1 MIHGRYNNRLKT
13 KGTVDNNKEEI
24 LNSPICGRLL

>member
-1 MIHGRYNNRLKT
+1 MEDIITDLKQ

-24 LNSPICGRLL
+24 LNSPICSRLL